1 MKHPDDDGR
10 ELFNVDGEGNKTPFR
25 DDQRTAHFDFLK
37 VEYQYKRRP
46 EYPNLEEQL
55 DLLWHAIDAGKLDK
69 TSDFYKKLKAVKE
82 NNPKPE

>member
-10 ELFNVDGEGNKTPFR
+10 ELFNVDGDGNKTPFR
-25 DDQRTAHFDFLK
+25 DDQITAHFDFLK

-82 NNPKPE
+82 NNPKP

>member
-10 ELFNVDGEGNKTPFR
+10 ELFNVDGDGNKTPFR

-82 NNPKPE
+82 NNPKP

>member
-25 DDQRTAHFDFLK
+25 DDQRLAHFDFLK
-37 VEYQYKRRP
+37 VEYQYKRKT
-46 EYPNLEEQL
+46 EYPILEEQL

-82 NNPKPE
+82 NNPKP